1 MKETGIV
8 RKIDRMGRVVLPKEL
23 RWKYKINCG
32 DLVEIYT
39 DGEGI
44 CLKKYRAESD
54 FMNQVGE
61 LYRTVESM
69 EKELRDTKEIQGDLK
84 NIRHKLEK
92 LQEDEG

>member
-23 RWKYKINCG
+23 RWKYNVDSG
-32 DLVEIYT
+32 DFVEIYT

-44 CLKKYRAESD
+44 YLRKYRRESD
-54 FMNQVGE
+54 FMNQVGD

-69 EKELRDTKEIQGDLK
+69 EKELQDTKELQGDLI

-92 LQEDEG
+92 LQKDDK